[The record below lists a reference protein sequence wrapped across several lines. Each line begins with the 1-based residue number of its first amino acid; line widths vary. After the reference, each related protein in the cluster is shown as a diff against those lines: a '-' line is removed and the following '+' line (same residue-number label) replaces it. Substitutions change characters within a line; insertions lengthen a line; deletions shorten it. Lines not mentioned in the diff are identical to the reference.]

1 MNDLVD
7 TTPDGNNVYL
17 SMTPI
22 KTARA
27 RYQRTNLV
35 IWGLCGFIMLFAVIN
50 LVNTLIATTLSR
62 KHEFSVLRSVGMAKK
77 QLRQTVHNVKVSCW
91 LFGTSCI
98 TALIGTGV
106 GYGIVRYLNYVGDDT
121 WVWHFP
127 ASIFCWIYDS
137 GNFTSCFDC
146 CGSDSS
152 FGEKVYC
159 AAVERDRLSN

>member
-7 TTPDGNNVYL
+7 TTPTVTML
-17 SMTPI
+17 SLYDSYQDSEAM
-22 KTARA
+22 
-27 RYQRTNLV
+27 YQRTNLV

-77 QLRQTVHNVKVSCW
+77 QLRQTVQCEGILLAFWNI
-91 LFGTSCI
+91 CI

-127 ASIFCWIYDS
+127 AVYFVGYMIVAILLPVLIAAALIHLLEKKSIVQQLREID
-137 GNFTSCFDC
+137 
-146 CGSDSS
+146 
-152 FGEKVYC
+152 
-159 AAVERDRLSN
+159 